1 MPGLDEEI
9 AFRGIMLGKEFPS
22 KNQMDTDYLSREC
35 YKAIIIEAE
44 KLSHDLTLHYGLL
57 SIDCKNEDEYI
68 DKAEQMTREIM
79 QADDAELED
88 LFWGNLPDKKKF
100 QLTCTNILENI
111 GRVRAI
117 PFDKRK
123 FDF

>member
-1 MPGLDEEI
+1 
-9 AFRGIMLGKEFPS
+9 
-22 KNQMDTDYLSREC
+22 MDTDYLSREC

-44 KLSHDLTLHYGLL
+44 KLSHDLTLQYGLL
-57 SIDCKNEDEYI
+57 SIDCKREEEFI
-68 DKAEQMTREIM
+68 DKVEELTRKIIY
-79 QADDAELED
+79 AKDAELLD

-111 GRVRAI
+111 GKVRAI

>member
-1 MPGLDEEI
+1 NAD
-9 AFRGIMLGKEFPS
+9 FIMLGGGKRAFRKLPELL
-22 KNQMDTDYLSREC
+22 KKGVVGNMDTDYLSREC

-88 LFWGNLPDKKKF
+88 LFWGNLPAH
-100 QLTCTNILENI
+100 
-111 GRVRAI
+111 V
-117 PFDKRK
+117 
-123 FDF
+123 